1 MIFFLKLLRFFF
13 NYWIKG
19 IILCKIFFLTFDV
32 FCVFQVGLIG
42 NKIDLCSIH
51 RRVENLDSMMM
62 TNLPPVMLPPITDYG
77 MLTPTL
83 GIKVSR
89 FTPSV
94 SAKKRVSRDTRY
106 SQVGESI
113 LRSDKFI
120 AYLSKRDLGDIK
132 INIQILHMYGIVP
145 ILVTV

>member
-1 MIFFLKLLRFFF
+1 M
-13 NYWIKG
+13 
-19 IILCKIFFLTFDV
+19 
-32 FCVFQVGLIG
+32 FQVGLIG

-106 SQVGESI
+106 NQVWESI

-120 AYLSKRDLGDIK
+120 AYLSKRECILAHIK
-132 INIQILHMYGIVP
+132 INIQISHISGIVS
-145 ILVTV
+145 ILLTV

>member
-1 MIFFLKLLRFFF
+1 M
-13 NYWIKG
+13 
-19 IILCKIFFLTFDV
+19 
-32 FCVFQVGLIG
+32 FQVGLIG

-94 SAKKRVSRDTRY
+94 SAKKRVSRATRY
-106 SQVGESI
+106 NQVWESI

-132 INIQILHMYGIVP
+132 IKYTSLTYVWNSPNFSHSIKALRVGLFRVDIFDG
-145 ILVTV
+145 